1 MVHIESTRSPLA
13 IIDSRLPPVDSA
25 LSSRQASLVQVNDQ
39 LQVDV
44 TLEVG
49 SAQQEVIEA
58 IERLWVSMGLIASSI
73 S

>member
-1 MVHIESTRSPLA
+1 VK
-13 IIDSRLPPVDSA
+13 VK
-25 LSSRQASLVQVNDQ
+25 DQ

-44 TLEVG
+44 TPEVG
-49 SAQQEVIEA
+49 SAQQEVIEG

>member
-1 MVHIESTRSPLA
+1 MVHSESTRPPLA
-13 IIDSRLPPVDSA
+13 IIDSQLPPVDSA
-25 LSSRQASLVQVNDQ
+25 PSSRQASLVKVKDQ

-44 TLEVG
+44 TPEVG
-49 SAQQEVIEA
+49 SAQQEVIEG